1 MGNCGHQAR
10 CRCPGCDGLLRS
22 ERWKAAAAAELSFS
36 CAPILASLRWEG
48 AEAGGIW
55 RCPGCRA
62 AGGLVRPPA
71 SLRSAA
77 GKVRSCCGLCRV
89 GSAPAPLEAAVW
101 SLLVVVAELRAEGAG
116 GSAARLSNAALHR
129 GWEVSFFGCVFFL
142 LSTYPIFFARLE
154 TKKRRKYFF

>member
-1 MGNCGHQAR
+1 MVSSAPRPASGAQPGR
-10 CRCPGCDGLLRS
+10 C
-22 ERWKAAAAAELSFS
+22 AAAA
-36 CAPILASLRWEG
+36 G
-48 AEAGGIW
+48 
-55 RCPGCRA
+55 
-62 AGGLVRPPA
+62 
-71 SLRSAA
+71 SA
-77 GKVRSCCGLCRV
+77 